1 MPLVPFPGNRPI
13 FDQYGCTG
21 TAVMGIAHEV
31 VSYNMW
37 KIRLLPAMSAADV
50 IHDNNSI
57 LEETTMPHR
66 FVLRC
71 LAVMM
76 LITTSAALAQNY
88 PTKTIRIIVPFGA
101 GGPADIYARYL
112 AQQMLQPLG
121 QTMVVEDRPGAG
133 SIIGT
138 DFVAKS
144 APDGYTLL
152 LMSNTHTINE
162 SLIPKKPFALMRDFL
177 PIAPVNYSDLVLVV
191 HPSVP
196 ARNVME
202 LVRLAKSKAQ
212 GMSYASSG
220 NGTPYHLAGELF
232 KSMAKVDILHVP
244 HKGSGEARTSVMSGQ
259 VDMMFDAITTMTPNV
274 RTGRVR
280 ALGTTGLKRSKVLP
294 EVPTVSE
301 AGVKGYESPI
311 WLGVMAP
318 KGTPR
323 AIIDRLNAEIT
334 KVVLRPD
341 TAAAWDKQ
349 GALPLTMSVA
359 EFETYLNKDIAKWA
373 QVVKVAGARQD
384 R

>member
-1 MPLVPFPGNRPI
+1 MR
-13 FDQYGCTG
+13 GCLFALRFAVAAVVAIGTG
-21 TAVMGIAHEV
+21 
-31 VSYNMW
+31 
-37 KIRLLPAMSAADV
+37 SA
-50 IHDNNSI
+50 I
-57 LEETTMPHR
+57 
-66 FVLRC
+66 
-71 LAVMM
+71 
-76 LITTSAALAQNY
+76 AQNY
-88 PTKTIRIIVPFGA
+88 PHKPVRIIVPFGA

-112 AQQMLQPLG
+112 GQQMQ
-121 QTMVVEDRPGAG
+121 QTMGQSFVIEDRPGAG

-138 DFVAKS
+138 DVVAKS
-144 APDGYTLL
+144 AADGYTLL

-162 SLIPKKPFALMRDFL
+162 SLIPKKPFALMRDFV
-177 PIAPVNYSDLVLVV
+177 PVAPVNYSDLVLVV

-202 LVRLAKSKAQ
+202 LIKLARSKPQ

-318 KGTPR
+318 KGTPK
-323 AIIDRLNAEIT
+323 AVIDRLNAEIT
-334 KVVLRPD
+334 RVVSRPD

-359 EFETYLNKDIAKWA
+359 EFEKYLNKDIAKWA